1 MRCGVDSAIARQ
13 QDRAPMSYRIA
24 IVAVTAVLCG
34 LPSIQG
40 REARAQGAQQSA
52 QSAPPADAASPP
64 ATTPPSGRKPHGEA
78 RDGGAH
84 SAAGGTV
91 MRGGDTVSLIATLPW
106 WRIDASH
113 PPDPAQLESP
123 ILTACDLWLGFPF
136 ATADT
141 QSLTVRL
148 AAAQHPTEIELV
160 ADQVK
165 VSDAGE
171 LNEIDM
177 AAPQEPQRTSHAWL
191 GALLAL
197 LGGVVAAFSALR
209 YLFA

>member
-1 MRCGVDSAIARQ
+1 
-13 QDRAPMSYRIA
+13 MSYRIA
-24 IVAVTAVLCG
+24 IVAVMAVLCG
-34 LPSIQG
+34 LLLIEG
-40 REARAQGAQQSA
+40 REARAQSA
-52 QSAPPADAASPP
+52 PQPLQSAPAADAASPP
-64 ATTPPSGRKPHGEA
+64 ATTSAPTRRS
-78 RDGGAH
+78 H

-91 MRGGDTVSLIATLPW
+91 IRGGDTVSLIASLPW
-106 WRIDASH
+106 WRIDESR

-136 ATADT
+136 ATADA

-148 AAAQHPTEIELV
+148 AAAQHASDIELV

-165 VSDAGE
+165 VVAADE

-177 AAPQEPQRTSHAWL
+177 AAPQEPRRTSHPWL
-191 GALLAL
+191 SALLAL
-197 LGGVVAAFSALR
+197 LGGVVATFSALR

>member
-1 MRCGVDSAIARQ
+1 
-13 QDRAPMSYRIA
+13 MSYRIA
-24 IVAVTAVLCG
+24 IVALTAVLCG
-34 LPSIQG
+34 LPLMQG
-40 REARAQGAQQSA
+40 REARAQGAQQSV

-64 ATTPPSGRKPHGEA
+64 ATTPSGRKPHGE
-78 RDGGAH
+78 GGGHA
-84 SAAGGTV
+84 AAGGTV
-91 MRGGDTVSLIATLPW
+91 IRGGDTVSLIATLPW
-106 WRIDASH
+106 WRIDESH

-148 AAAQHPTEIELV
+148 AAAQHPTELELV

-165 VSDAGE
+165 VIDAGE

-177 AAPQEPQRTSHAWL
+177 AAPQEPQRTSHPWL
-191 GALLAL
+191 SALLAL